1 MSSEVLRRKLFKTVL
16 SDSRSPS
23 GILAS
28 SPEMV
33 ETVQRRA
40 QGGVN
45 TGDAQYIQAI
55 GQLAQQ
61 GDKATLQN
69 IFADTRLP
77 TTVRNAARE
86 ALGSLA
92 TKTVSSPTADFL
104 STSGQ
109 QLARMPKEA
118 ASDAMSD
125 AAGFGQGILDLAAS
139 ENRKFVDSIKTA
151 AGNDIDRLSSLAN
164 TAADSGIGS
173 EFMEGLENIG
183 NAIAQTVTP
192 GGAREAREKRRSLRE
207 LSPTDTRLDRILKS
221 TPVLPSDMA
230 GLTGAVKSVGDAM
243 ESGVRSLVT
252 PIGVLEGEKMV
263 AGGDGDDL
271 GTALT
276 AIRPSG
282 DSDDLGT
289 APTKTVAEQVSETAV
304 SGADTQT
311 KIGTD
316 RKVNTQ
322 PPTAQDIAN
331 QIDNAL
337 SGNRNIQS
345 PESAALST
353 ARSEFEAGADEAIT
367 NLESKVTDL
376 SEAMLNSQFNA
387 KEVLRGAE
395 SDVRKATEQYNQ
407 ALEKGFVEAK
417 EFTLEDV
424 KDEALKLSGIEKEN
438 YDEDRKNAF
447 WFNMMRAG
455 LAVAAGESS
464 NTLTNLAK
472 GLGIGVEGYGKD
484 IGTINS
490 QEREDRKE
498 LRNLQLQLINNKN
511 SRELALT
518 AAENQHNYQQQ
529 TLAQRAKE
537 GADTRLLQAR
547 QQENSLQLG
556 LQKLDVDTAFQI
568 SKLVSDKETNLLNY
582 DLQIKSLDQKD
593 RIAAQDRAFNTWK
606 TQLATVPKEFWQV
619 ISMGGEYAVQEKDGN
634 WSLTSE
640 GEKYYKGLI
649 DASIS
654 TGLKVTD
661 LDKSVRAVAQGQSI
675 QGIPLTAT
683 PGNNLAAAGIWVH
696 NYKEEFEKSEPYAK
710 RSVLERF
717 MRDAGQYLDPNMPLN
732 TLDSIFPPN

>member
-1 MSSEVLRRKLFKTVL
+1 MSNEVLRRKLFKTVL

-92 TKTVSSPTADFL
+92 TKTVSSPTAD
-104 STSGQ
+104 
-109 QLARMPKEA
+109 A
-118 ASDAMSD
+118 
-125 AAGFGQGILDLAAS
+125 I
-139 ENRKFVDSIKTA
+139 
-151 AGNDIDRLSSLAN
+151 
-164 TAADSGIGS
+164 ADSGIGS
-173 EFMEGLENIG
+173 AFMEGLGNIG

-207 LSPTDTRLDRILKS
+207 PSPTDSRLDQILKS
-221 TPVLPSDMA
+221 TPTLPGVVEMA
-230 GLTGAVKSVGDAM
+230 GDA
-243 ESGVRSLVT
+243 SDAILGGVRSLVT

-276 AIRPSG
+276 ALTAIRPSG

-289 APTKTVAEQVSETAV
+289 APTKSVAEQVSETAV

-311 KIGTD
+311 KIGTG

-353 ARSEFEAGADEAIT
+353 ARSVFEAGADEAIT

-376 SEAMLNSQFNA
+376 SAAMLNSQFNA

-395 SDVRKATEQYNQ
+395 SDVREATEQYNQ
-407 ALEKGFVEAK
+407 TLEKGFVEAK

-511 SRELALT
+511 SRELALK

-606 TQLATVPKEFWQV
+606 TQLATVPKSF
-619 ISMGGEYAVQEKDGN
+619 GK
-634 WSLTSE
+634 LF
-640 GEKYYKGLI
+640 L
-649 DASIS
+649 
-654 TGLKVTD
+654 
-661 LDKSVRAVAQGQSI
+661 
-675 QGIPLTAT
+675 
-683 PGNNLAAAGIWVH
+683 WV
-696 NYKEEFEKSEPYAK
+696 
-710 RSVLERF
+710 
-717 MRDAGQYLDPNMPLN
+717 GN
-732 TLDSIFPPN
+732 TLLRVKMVTGILLQKVKSITKG